1 MLLVQLARP
10 TAVGFPEGIKVTVH
24 TWCYYVFNDRG
35 PFYSLSTC
43 RVKLPCKVAMPQYNG
58 IPLGISLYLRR
69 KALPQYNGIPLGIS
83 LYLRRKALIDQLL
96 Y

>member
-10 TAVGFPEGIKVTVH
+10 TAVGFPEGIEVTVL
-24 TWCYYVFNDRG
+24 TWQSVCYYVFNDRG
-35 PFYSLSTC
+35 SFYSLSTC
-43 RVKLPCKVAMPQYNG
+43 HVKLTCPSIMV
-58 IPLGISLYLRR
+58 
-69 KALPQYNGIPLGIS
+69 PLGIS